1 MKKRL
6 ISVVAL
12 LTVSA
17 LIFSVSA
24 SARGVSIRFNNSP
37 VNEITVPDGCLTVMP
52 DDNPND
58 KKFDEYSQTGERI
71 VSAVKNA
78 GYLAD
83 VMHFDRKTG
92 NADYDITVSAFS
104 SGIEIDSFSLM
115 SDKKL
120 EKKTESYRKALDD
133 SLIERDSFV
142 YEHDGFKYIVI
153 EADNSYENSKIIK
166 YVTVAGNNEITFA
179 ACAYDKDNRELCDSV
194 RKIIKDAV
202 DSVKYSSGIISAEEI
217 AAEKKQSSFKTSVII
232 GAAAT
237 AAVLAIVIISV
248 LSMKKSRRK
257 IKQSKSIINSVG
269 ETK

>member
-6 ISVVAL
+6 IAIVFL

-17 LIFSVSA
+17 LIFSLPA
-24 SARGVSIRFNNSP
+24 SAHGVSVCFDNSP
-37 VNEITVPDGCLTVMP
+37 VNEITVPDGCLIIMP

-58 KKFDEYSQTGERI
+58 KKFDEYSQTGEKI

-78 GYLAD
+78 GYFTD

-104 SGIEIDSFSLM
+104 SGIELESFSVM
-115 SDKKL
+115 REKRL
-120 EKKTESYRKALDD
+120 EKKKESYREALED
-133 SLIERDSFV
+133 SLIEKDCFI
-142 YEHDGFKYIVI
+142 YEHGGFKYIVL

-166 YVTVAGNNEITFA
+166 YVTVAGNKEITFA

-194 RKIIKDAV
+194 RELIKDVVDSAKYSESIKDAE
-202 DSVKYSSGIISAEEI
+202 KI
-217 AAEKKQSSFKTSVII
+217 AVEKKQNSFKISMII
-232 GAAAT
+232 C
-237 AAVLAIVIISV
+237 AAVAVAVLVILIVSV

-257 IKQSKSIINSVG
+257 IKQSESIINAVR